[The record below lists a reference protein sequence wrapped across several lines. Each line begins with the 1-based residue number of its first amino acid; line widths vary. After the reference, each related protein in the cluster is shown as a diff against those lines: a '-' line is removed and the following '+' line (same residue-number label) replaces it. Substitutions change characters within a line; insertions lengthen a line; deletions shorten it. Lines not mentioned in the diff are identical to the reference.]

1 MKISTVWNKTAA
13 VLLAAGLAV
22 APVWASGIQK
32 LGFINT
38 ERVYQ
43 ESKQAQT
50 MMKALESEFT
60 PSRTA
65 LLKLENEGIA
75 LQNKI
80 SKAKPGPKRDRD
92 MEKLAELSRRFRLEE
107 MRLAEE
113 YNLRRNEEFAALQH
127 KANQAL
133 LAVAKRGG
141 YDLILSEVLFID
153 SKFDITDE
161 VLREM
166 NR

>member
-1 MKISTVWNKTAA
+1 MNISTMWKKTAA
-13 VLLAAGLAV
+13 VLLAAGLA
-22 APVWASGIQK
+22 ASPVWASAIQK

-50 MMKALESEFT
+50 MMKALENEFA
-60 PSRTA
+60 PRRAA
-65 LLKLENEGIA
+65 LMKLESEGMA

-80 SKAKPGPKRDRD
+80 AKAKPGAKRDRD
-92 MEKLAELSRRFRLEE
+92 VEKLAELSRRFRLEE

-127 KANQAL
+127 QANQAL
-133 LAVAKRGG
+133 LTVAKRGG
-141 YDLILSEVLFID
+141 YDLILQEVLFID